1 MAETDEFYLD
11 NQLDYETETLERG
24 DGVGEV
30 EDAGADIV
38 EDPEL
43 EVIKAKVRQMEVEAE
58 KLKQLHS
65 EVIKQRSVPISL
77 KLSLE
82 EKMDVDHRSIFI
94 GNVDYGATIKDV
106 EEHFYGCGSIN
117 RVTIPCNKFTG
128 RSKGFAYVEFTD
140 QECVSTAMAMDDS
153 LFKGRQ
159 IKVMQKRTN
168 KPGIS
173 TPNRV
178 PRGRGYGGKGNRG
191 RGFGGEYVIRPRGGT
206 EAEGLLT
213 TSPIEM

>member
-65 EVIKQRSVPISL
+65 EVIKQRSVPISRNQSL

-82 EKMDVDHRSIFI
+82 EKMDVDNRSIFI
-94 GNVDYGATIKDV
+94 GNVDYKATIKDV

-117 RVTIPCNKFTG
+117 RVTIPCSKFTG

-173 TPNRV
+173 TTNRV
-178 PRGRGYGGKGNRG
+178 PRGRGCGGKGNRG
-191 RGFGGEYVIRPRGGT
+191 RGFGGKYMGGYRGRG
-206 EAEGLLT
+206 A
-213 TSPIEM
+213 SYYIPY